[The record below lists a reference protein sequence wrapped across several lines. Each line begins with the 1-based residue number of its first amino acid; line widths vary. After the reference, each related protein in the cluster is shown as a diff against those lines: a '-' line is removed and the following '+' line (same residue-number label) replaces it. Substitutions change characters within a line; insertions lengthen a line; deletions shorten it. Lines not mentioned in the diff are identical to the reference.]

1 MIHFV
6 LVFNYS
12 TNIRI
17 ISDIKKSKGN
27 YFAII
32 LSILKLTGDNR
43 YFLTQFFLDAIA
55 LPIFFGPHL

>member
-17 ISDIKKSKGN
+17 ITDIKKSRGN

-32 LSILKLTGDNR
+32 LPILKLTGDNR
-43 YFLTQFFLDAIA
+43 YFPIHVSLGAIA

>member
-43 YFLTQFFLDAIA
+43 CFPIPVSLDAIA